1 MGNVIFAA
9 ANSIVSSHQLK
20 RGLLPI
26 AVHAPFSSAHSL
38 FTAELCFIVT
48 QSANLNRATHTKKK
62 LC

>member
-20 RGLLPI
+20 RRLLPL
-26 AVHAPFSSAHSL
+26 AVHAPLSSAFSL

-48 QSANLNRATHTKKK
+48 QSANLNRATYTNEK